1 MLFGYLTRPDEYLI
15 RYETVEWLAKSC
27 LEINEFI
34 DHRLA
39 YAHACSASVKADVIY
54 FPKDCERHTR
64 CASKI
69 PAKNIAKPPRTRDI
83 APNDYFT
90 LSLNECQVKPLQN
103 CIRTRFWIHVHLYSL
118 PSLYFLYN
126 FLTKLLS
133 FKVPPNHVLR
143 SFCSLMRKKYR
154 FLDDLQIR
162 IIM

>member
-1 MLFGYLTRPDEYLI
+1 MLSGYLTRPDEYLI

-54 FPKDCERHTR
+54 FPKDCERHTW

-69 PAKNIAKPPRTRDI
+69 PAKNIANPPRTRDI

-90 LSLNECQVKPLQN
+90 LSLNERQVKPAQN
-103 CIRTRFWIHVHLYSL
+103 CIRTRF
-118 PSLYFLYN
+118 
-126 FLTKLLS
+126 
-133 FKVPPNHVLR
+133 
-143 SFCSLMRKKYR
+143 
-154 FLDDLQIR
+154 
-162 IIM
+162 

>member
-1 MLFGYLTRPDEYLI
+1 MLSGYLTRPDEYLI

-54 FPKDCERHTR
+54 FPKDCERHTW

-69 PAKNIAKPPRTRDI
+69 PAKNIANTPRTRDI

-90 LSLNECQVKPLQN
+90 LSLNERQVKPLQN
-103 CIRTRFWIHVHLYSL
+103 CIRTRF
-118 PSLYFLYN
+118 
-126 FLTKLLS
+126 
-133 FKVPPNHVLR
+133 
-143 SFCSLMRKKYR
+143 
-154 FLDDLQIR
+154 
-162 IIM
+162 